1 MWQKPSQRNSK
12 SVALI
17 PPPVLARCVPLPH
30 PLQVVR
36 DVPLLLSLS
45 LSCFSTLAYGC
56 FVLNHSV
63 GGKRW
68 VGCATYIVECLAL
81 SLDSMHWMTE
91 ELPPLSLPPPI
102 PRLSTHPPVDN
113 HRCLQTLPDVLCG
126 ANSLPVENHLFLSS
140 PPLTHI
146 NINIIIEC
154 LPCAG

>member
-17 PPPVLARCVPLPH
+17 PPPVLARYVPLPH
-30 PLQVVR
+30 PLQVVH

-45 LSCFSTLAYGC
+45 LSCFSTLAFGR

-68 VGCATYIVECLAL
+68 VGCAIYIVECLAL

-91 ELPPLSLPPPI
+91 ELPPLSRPP
-102 PRLSTHPPVDN
+102 HPPVVN
-113 HRCLQTLPDVLCG
+113 P
-126 ANSLPVENHLFLSS
+126 S
-140 PPLTHI
+140 P
-146 NINIIIEC
+146 
-154 LPCAG
+154 G